1 MELEAG
7 ERHGVPGIGL
17 DDLDAAVERLVD
29 DGVVLRGAVH
39 EVVGRD
45 RPVVHVVE
53 ARRHRGI
60 DLADRIARR
69 VIGHGAGDAGVALAR
84 AEPRARRVVGLGLG
98 DGGLVAGGRVLGGRE
113 AGIVGRQGSDDL
125 IGGIRDDLELD
136 ARGGVSLAVV
146 GLPAVV
152 LAALGLGDLDIER
165 DGVLL
170 EVVLRL
176 KIDFVRRNHGIGTG
190 FYFIF
195 MGRRIKFITVW
206 CLNFFNANL
215 TERHIVNRQNTL
227 AIGFTRLLPTGSGQ

>member
-7 ERHGVPGIGL
+7 EGHGVPGLGIGL

-45 RPVVHVVE
+45 RVARGVV
-53 ARRHRGI
+53 
-60 DLADRIARR
+60 
-69 VIGHGAGDAGVALAR
+69 GHGAGDAGVALAR
-84 AEPRARRVVGLGLG
+84 AEPRSRRVVGLVLG
-98 DGGLVAGGRVLGGRE
+98 GGCIVAGGRVLGGRE

-125 IGGIRDDLELD
+125 LGGVRDDLELD

-152 LAALGLGDLDIER
+152 LAALGLGNLDIER

>member
-7 ERHGVPGIGL
+7 EGHGVPGLGIGL

-45 RPVVHVVE
+45 RPVVHMVE
-53 ARRHRGI
+53 ALGHRGI

-136 ARGGVSLAVV
+136 ARRGISLAVV
-146 GLPAVV
+146 GFPAVV

-165 DGVLL
+165 NRVLG

-176 KIDFVRRNHGIGTG
+176 ELKYAFCARVIATNR
-190 FYFIF
+190 IF
-195 MGRRIKFITVW
+195 MNSSVQLVADRCFGFGYSQLSKGNIANNRITV
-206 CLNFFNANL
+206 FVG
-215 TERHIVNRQNTL
+215 RDGH
-227 AIGFTRLLPTGSGQ
+227 GSP